1 MNQNKQN
8 SNFMIKDFLKL
19 SLLYFR
25 KNEYSLGGIIWITQH
40 SLNLYS
46 RLVV

>member
-1 MNQNKQN
+1 MNQNN
-8 SNFMIKDFLKL
+8 HNLNFMIKDFFKL
-19 SLLYFR
+19 SLLSYR

>member
-1 MNQNKQN
+1 MNQNN
-8 SNFMIKDFLKL
+8 YNLHFMIKDFFKL
-19 SLLYFR
+19 SIHSFR

>member
-1 MNQNKQN
+1 MNENKHN
-8 SNFMIKDFLKL
+8 LNFMIKDFFKL
-19 SLLYFR
+19 SLLSYR